1 LQFGKLILLGLL
13 FAVSPALGQQR
24 LLEPGDPGSARPTAM
39 QVLRHL
45 ADGNIEAAAAMSNA
59 PQRRLEVLREYRD
72 KVGEEE
78 LKRIYGRYFAP
89 ENRVIAEVAIG
100 PRRMIVWELGD
111 AGYRIAGQVYVEVDG
126 KFVMDDIPSRER
138 SELRELLRKYRY

>member
-1 LQFGKLILLGLL
+1 LQFAKLILLGL
-13 FAVSPALGQQR
+13 FAVSPALAEQR
-24 LLEPGDPGSARPTAM
+24 LIEPGDPGSARATAM

-59 PQRRLEVLREYRD
+59 PQRRLEVLRGYRD

-111 AGYRIAGQVYVEVDG
+111 AGYRIAGQIYVELDG
-126 KFVMDDIPSRER
+126 RFVMDDVPSKER
-138 SELRELLRKYRY
+138 SELRDLLRKYR

>member
-1 LQFGKLILLGLL
+1 LQFRKLILLGLL
-13 FAVSPALGQQR
+13 CAVTPALGQQR
-24 LLEPGDPGSARPTAM
+24 LIEPGDPGSARPIAM

-59 PQRRLEVLREYRD
+59 PQRRLEVLRSYRD
-72 KVGEEE
+72 RVGEEE

-89 ENRVIAEVAIG
+89 ENRVVAEVAIG

-111 AGYRIAGQVYVEVDG
+111 AGYRIAGQIYVEIDG
-126 KFVMDDIPSRER
+126 RFVMDDVPSRER
-138 SELRELLRKYRY
+138 SEIRDLLRKYR

>member
-1 LQFGKLILLGLL
+1 
-13 FAVSPALGQQR
+13 
-24 LLEPGDPGSARPTAM
+24 M

-59 PQRRLEVLREYRD
+59 PQRRLEVLRHYRD

-111 AGYRIAGQVYVEVDG
+111 AQYRIAGQIYVEVDG
-126 KFVMDDIPSRER
+126 RFVMDDLPSRER
-138 SELRELLRKYRY
+138 SELRDLLRKYR

>member
-1 LQFGKLILLGLL
+1 LQFGKLFLLGLL

-24 LLEPGDPGSARPTAM
+24 LIEPGDPGSARPAAM

-45 ADGNIEAAAAMSNA
+45 ADGNIDAAAAMSNA
-59 PQRRLEVLREYRD
+59 PQRRLEVLRDYRD

-111 AGYRIAGQVYVEVDG
+111 AGYRIAGQIYVEVDG
-126 KFVMDDIPSRER
+126 KFVMDDVPSRER
-138 SELRELLRKYRY
+138 SELRELLRKYL